1 LEIDTATADLT
12 DDIYLRDWLSTTKN
26 TIVLNAYKNGR
37 EKLNELYANPNMH
50 DFAIFCLWFTMFFT
64 PTIVS
69 TSLLVMG
76 VDPAVNFAVT
86 SSFVFVPLFCI
97 TAIDLAYK
105 YMRIRNE

>member
-1 LEIDTATADLT
+1 MSINPALQALPGFSVITRWSQVIAN
-12 DDIYLRDWLSTTKN
+12 Y
-26 TIVLNAYKNGR
+26 NAEK
-37 EKLNELYANPNMH
+37 KLNELYANPNMH
-50 DFAIFCLWFTMFFT
+50 DFAIFCLWFTMFGT

-105 YMRIRNE
+105 CMRIRNE